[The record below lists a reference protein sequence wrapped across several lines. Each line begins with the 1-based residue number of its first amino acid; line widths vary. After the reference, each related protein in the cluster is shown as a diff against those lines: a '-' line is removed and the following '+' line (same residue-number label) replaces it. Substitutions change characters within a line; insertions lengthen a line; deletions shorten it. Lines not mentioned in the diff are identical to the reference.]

1 MESYVQKMR
10 KEKKMALIDDVK
22 NEIMQARKAPA
33 PAEEKRP
40 EKKKR
45 PKTKEEIAAFVAR
58 KQAEEERRYLKLQ
71 VEKADRVNPETPQK
85 TRKPKVV
92 KTPEPIKREVRKKDP
107 KKAKGSCSKARPKTI
122 KTIDLPDGGSLLIIY
137 MPGPS

>member
-1 MESYVQKMR
+1 
-10 KEKKMALIDDVK
+10 MALIDDVK
-22 NEIMQARKAPA
+22 NEILARAAPA
-33 PAEEKRP
+33 QAEAKRPDRP

-45 PKTKEEIAAFVAR
+45 QKTKEEIAAFVAR

-71 VEKADRVNPETPQK
+71 GKGASKPDPSPKARAPKDEKTTSAKPASA
-85 TRKPKVV
+85 KPKA
-92 KTPEPIKREVRKKDP
+92 EKKAGRQKAP
-107 KKAKGSCSKARPKTI
+107 KKAKGSCTKARPKTI